1 MSQPEFQQYQ
11 QAFCA
16 YARNPKSEPR
26 PPGVDVK
33 RIAIYAELLFNNM
46 ESTLSSCFPVC
57 RKVLGVRRWQRLV
70 RAFFTAH
77 RCTTP
82 LFRQIPEEFLRWLD
96 EADLSGLPPFLP
108 QLAHYEWVELAVAV
122 SDAPMPAGWEADRD
136 LLDNIPVLT
145 PALMLLAYDW
155 PVQKIS
161 PRFKPNQPLPEPLWL
176 LVFRDV
182 ADEVRFN
189 EINPVSAQLIRLL
202 QPGMHTGRAALAEI
216 AHGLG
221 HDDPAAI
228 IAFGG
233 GLLQELRER
242 GAILGAMPCK

>member
-11 QAFCA
+11 QSFCA
-16 YARNPKSEPR
+16 YARNPRSAPR
-26 PPGVDVK
+26 PPNADAK

-57 RKVLGVRRWQRLV
+57 RKVLGVRRWHRLV
-70 RAFFTAH
+70 RAFFAAH

-82 LFRQIPEEFLRWLD
+82 LFRQIPEEFLRWLK
-96 EADLSGLPPFLP
+96 EAVPPELPPFLP

-122 SDAPMPAGWEADRD
+122 SDMPMPSGWEVDRD
-136 LLDNIPVLT
+136 LLGNIPVLT
-145 PALMLLAYDW
+145 PALMLLSYDW

-161 PRFKPNQPLPEPLWL
+161 PRFKPSQPLPEPVWL
-176 LVFRDV
+176 LVFRDA

-189 EINPVSAQLIRLL
+189 EINPVSAQLIRIL
-202 QPGMHTGRAALAEI
+202 QAGVHTGRTALTEI
-216 AHGLG
+216 ARELG

-228 IAFGG
+228 IAFGH
-233 GLLQELRER
+233 GLLQELRKR

>member
-1 MSQPEFQQYQ
+1 MNQRKFQQYQ

-16 YARNPKSEPR
+16 YARNPRTEPR
-26 PPGVDVK
+26 PPGVSAR

-46 ESTLSSCFPVC
+46 ESTLSRCFPVC

-70 RAFFTAH
+70 REFFATH
-77 RCTTP
+77 RCATP
-82 LFRQIPEEFLRWLD
+82 LFRQIPEEFLHWLD
-96 EADLSGLPPFLP
+96 EAAPLDLPPFLP

-122 SDAPMPAGWEADRD
+122 SDAPQPSGWEAELD

-145 PALMLLAYDW
+145 PALMLLSYDW

-161 PRFKPNQPLPEPLWL
+161 PRFKPNEPLPEPLWL
-176 LVFRDV
+176 LVFRDT

-189 EINPVSAQLIRLL
+189 EINPVSAELIRLL
-202 QPGMHTGRAALAEI
+202 QTGTLTGRAALTEI
-216 AHGLG
+216 ARTLG
-221 HDDPAAI
+221 HEDAAPI
-228 IAFGG
+228 TTFGHR
-233 GLLQELRER
+233 LLQELHER

>member
-16 YARNPKSEPR
+16 YTRDPRVAAR
-26 PPGVDVK
+26 PPGVNAK

-70 RAFFTAH
+70 RQFFAAH

-82 LFRQIPEEFLRWLD
+82 LFRQIPEEFLRWLG
-96 EADLSGLPPFLP
+96 ESSPQELSPFLP
-108 QLAHYEWVELAVAV
+108 QLAHYEWVELAVSV
-122 SDAPMPAGWEADRD
+122 SDAPMPTGWQTDID

-145 PALMLLAYDW
+145 PALMLLSYDW

-161 PRFKPNQPLPEPLWL
+161 PRFKPSQPLPEALWL
-176 LVFRDV
+176 LVFRDA

-202 QPGMHTGRAALAEI
+202 QAGVHSGRSALTEI
-216 AHGLG
+216 ARALG
-221 HDDPAAI
+221 HHDPAAI
-228 IAFGG
+228 VAFGG
-233 GLLQELRER
+233 GLLQELRDR
-242 GAILGAMPCK
+242 GAIVGAIPCK

>member
-16 YARNPKSEPR
+16 YTRNPRSVPR
-26 PPGVDVK
+26 PSGVDPK
-33 RIAIYAELLFNNM
+33 RIALYAELLFNNM
-46 ESTLSSCFPVC
+46 EGTLSSCFPVC

-70 RAFFTAH
+70 REFFAVH

-96 EADLSGLPPFLP
+96 GGSLPELPPFLP
-108 QLAHYEWVELAVAV
+108 QLAHYEWVELAVGV
-122 SDAPMPAGWEADRD
+122 SDALQPSGWKADID

-145 PALMLLAYDW
+145 TALMLLSYDW

-161 PRFKPNQPLPEPLWL
+161 PRFKPGQPLPEPLWL
-176 LVFRDV
+176 LVFRDA

-189 EINPVSAQLIRLL
+189 EVNPVSAQLIQLL
-202 QPGMHTGRAALAEI
+202 QAGERTGRAALTEI
-216 AHGLG
+216 ARRLG

-228 IAFGG
+228 LAFGG
-233 GLLQELRER
+233 GLLQELHGR
-242 GAILGAMPCK
+242 GAILGAIPCK

>member
-11 QAFCA
+11 QTFCA

-26 PPGVDVK
+26 PPGVDAK

-57 RKVLGVRRWQRLV
+57 RKVLGVRRWQWLV
-70 RAFFTAH
+70 RAFFAAH

-96 EADLSGLPPFLP
+96 EADLSDLPPFLP

-122 SDAPMPAGWEADRD
+122 SDAPMPSGWEADRD

-161 PRFKPNQPLPEPLWL
+161 PRFKPSQPLPEPLWL

-202 QPGMHTGRAALAEI
+202 QTGELTGRAALTEI
-216 AHGLG
+216 ARSLG
-221 HDDPAAI
+221 HDDVAPI
-228 IAFGG
+228 IAFGH
-233 GLLQELRER
+233 GLLQELREH